1 MTGAVLMSAQ
11 HEVCTSKDVHL
22 HLSHVAI
29 VLLAS
34 WLREAYPGC
43 CKLEAVARHYS
54 LTASYSLIH
63 EGFLDVVFCSTS
75 ECVPESPIN
84 SSQQWVHIRSSAQ
97 GLNLKSTQPRACVRV
112 PDEPKGPAR
121 AFQSPVRRLKVSLL
135 ELTPYHYLAVSPM
148 RHRECS
154 ATEVWRRSADGL
166 LSGLCLRLNRP
177 TPSILTWPG
186 LVCQLGT
193 PDSGSACRCSPPL
206 CSTIARGGAISKF
219 N

>member
-112 PDEPKGPAR
+112 PDEAER
-121 AFQSPVRRLKVSLL
+121 TCESISESCAEAESEFVRVDAL
-135 ELTPYHYLAVSPM
+135 P
-148 RHRECS
+148 
-154 ATEVWRRSADGL
+154 
-166 LSGLCLRLNRP
+166 LS
-177 TPSILTWPG
+177 
-186 LVCQLGT
+186 
-193 PDSGSACRCSPPL
+193 CRVTDETSRVFCD
-206 CSTIARGGAISKF
+206 
-219 N
+219 